1 MEEAPGDGR
10 EPAEAW
16 FDLQDHV
23 KRYGRSG
30 AYPKPLRTV
39 LNRLLARQGYN
50 QTLGDASLQ
59 ELWEQTVPKG
69 WRGNTR
75 IKKYS
80 RGVLE
85 ITVDNPITLQQLEF
99 AKHQMVQQLQQTAP
113 EKRIKQ
119 IRLSLG

>member
-1 MEEAPGDGR
+1 MEETTGDGR

-16 FDLQDHV
+16 HDLEDHV
-23 KRYGRSG
+23 QRYGRSG
-30 AYPKPLRTV
+30 VQPKPLRSV
-39 LNRLLARQGYN
+39 LNRLLAKRGYN

-59 ELWEQTVPKG
+59 EVWQQTVPEA
-69 WRGNTR
+69 WRAGTR
-75 IKKYS
+75 IKKYN

-85 ITVDNPITLQQLEF
+85 IVVDNPITLQQMEF
-99 AKHQMVQQLQQTAP
+99 SKHQLVKQLQQTAP

>member
-1 MEEAPGDGR
+1 MEETTGDGR

-16 FDLQDHV
+16 YDLEDHV
-23 KRYGRSG
+23 QRYGRSG
-30 AYPKPLRTV
+30 VQPKPLRSV
-39 LNRLLARQGYN
+39 LNRLLAKRGYN

-59 ELWEQTVPKG
+59 EVWQQTVPEA
-69 WRGNTR
+69 WRAGTR
-75 IKKYS
+75 IKKYN

-85 ITVDNPITLQQLEF
+85 IVVDNPITLQQMEF
-99 AKHQMVQQLQQTAP
+99 SKHQLVKQLQQTAP

>member
-1 MEEAPGDGR
+1 MEDGPGGGR

-23 KRYGRSG
+23 QRYGRSG
-30 AYPKPLRTV
+30 VYPKPLRTV

-50 QTLGDASLQ
+50 QTRGEASLQ
-59 ELWEQTVPKG
+59 ELWDKTVPAA
-69 WRGNTR
+69 WRASTR
-75 IKKYS
+75 IKKYG

-99 AKHQMVQQLQQTAP
+99 SKHQMVKQMQQTAP

>member
-1 MEEAPGDGR
+1 MEEGPGDGR

-16 FDLQDHV
+16 YDLQDHV
-23 KRYGRSG
+23 QRYGRSG
-30 AYPKPLRTV
+30 SHPKPLRTV

-50 QTLGDASLQ
+50 QALGDASLQ
-59 ELWEQTVPKG
+59 ELWEQTVPAG
-69 WRGNTR
+69 WRASTR

-85 ITVDNPITLQQLEF
+85 ISVADPITLQQMEF
-99 AKHQMVQQLQQTAP
+99 GKHQMVKQLQVKAP

>member
-1 MEEAPGDGR
+1 
-10 EPAEAW
+10 
-16 FDLQDHV
+16 
-23 KRYGRSG
+23 
-30 AYPKPLRTV
+30 V

-50 QTLGDASLQ
+50 QALGDASLQ
-59 ELWEQTVPKG
+59 ELWEQTVPAG
-69 WRGNTR
+69 WRASTR

-85 ITVDNPITLQQLEF
+85 ISVADPITLQQMEF
-99 AKHQMVQQLQQTAP
+99 GKHQMVKQLQVKAP

>member
-16 FDLQDHV
+16 YDLQDHV
-23 KRYGRSG
+23 RRYGRSG
-30 AYPKPLRTV
+30 ANPKPLKTV

-50 QTLGDASLQ
+50 QTLGDASLR
-59 ELWEQTVPKG
+59 ELWERTVPRA
-69 WRGNTR
+69 WQANTR
-75 IKKYS
+75 IKKLS

-85 ITVDNPITLQQLEF
+85 IMVDNPITLQQLEF
-99 AKHQMVQQLQQTAP
+99 GKHQMVKQLQQAAP

>member
-1 MEEAPGDGR
+1 MEEEPGDGR

-16 FDLQDHV
+16 FDIQDHV
-23 KRYGRSG
+23 RRYGRLG
-30 AYPKPLRTV
+30 AHPKPLRSV

-59 ELWEQTVPKG
+59 EVWEQTVPTG
-69 WRGNTR
+69 WRASTR

-85 ITVDNPITLQQLEF
+85 ISVDNPITLQQMEF
-99 AKHQMVQQLQQTAP
+99 GKHQMVKQLQLKAP